1 MDTYEVYALKYADH
15 PNRPAANNFIGHD
28 EHDGTMPIDYIVW
41 LIKQGSKHWIVDTGF
56 SQQAGESRGRR
67 FLACPGDTLQAMGVD
82 PASITDVIITH
93 MHYDH
98 CGNHHLFGGARF
110 HLQDREIAY
119 ATGRCMCFKPM
130 REAYDEEDVVAM
142 VRRVHRGK
150 AVFHDGDEE
159 IAPSLSVHRIG
170 GHTMGLQSLRI
181 HTRKGW
187 LVLASDAAHLYANM
201 EQSRPF
207 PIVYNVADMLEGH
220 QRLYRLASSPDL
232 VIPGHDPLVMQRY
245 PSPSAELEGRV
256 VRLD

>member
-28 EHDGTMPIDYIVW
+28 EHDGTMPIDYFVW

-119 ATGRCMCFKPM
+119 
-130 REAYDEEDVVAM
+130 
-142 VRRVHRGK
+142 
-150 AVFHDGDEE
+150 
-159 IAPSLSVHRIG
+159 
-170 GHTMGLQSLRI
+170 
-181 HTRKGW
+181 
-187 LVLASDAAHLYANM
+187 
-201 EQSRPF
+201 
-207 PIVYNVADMLEGH
+207 
-220 QRLYRLASSPDL
+220 
-232 VIPGHDPLVMQRY
+232 
-245 PSPSAELEGRV
+245 
-256 VRLD
+256 

>member
-1 MDTYEVYALKYADH
+1 
-15 PNRPAANNFIGHD
+15 
-28 EHDGTMPIDYIVW
+28 
-41 LIKQGSKHWIVDTGF
+41 
-56 SQQAGESRGRR
+56 
-67 FLACPGDTLQAMGVD
+67 MGVD

-159 IAPSLSVHRIG
+159 IAPGLSVHRIG